1 MTIESKDVYAAI
13 VRVSAAISKDGIA
26 KGSKNEQQGYK
37 FRGIDDVYNSLS
49 PIISGADLCI
59 LPRMQERTV
68 IERQTKS
75 GGMLFSVTVR
85 VEYDF
90 VSARD
95 GSLHTVSMYGEA
107 MDSGDKA
114 TNKAMSAAFKYCCM
128 EVFCIPTEGMPD
140 ADQQTHEVASPHTPA
155 QKEVVAK
162 KLAAK
167 PLETQLT
174 DSLKVQAEDYKK
186 MLASFSLLKGE
197 FVKLNAESRYYEY
210 LGAHGVE
217 HANELK
223 PIAKARAVYKE
234 LGSILAQVKE
244 GVDFDQTAP
253 SRYE

>member
-49 PIISGADLCI
+49 AIIAGADLCI
-59 LPRMQERTV
+59 LPRMTERTV

-114 TNKAMSAAFKYCCM
+114 TNKAMSAAFKYACM

-140 ADQQTHEVASPHTPA
+140 ADQQTSRTCI
-155 QKEVVAK
+155 
-162 KLAAK
+162 AAHAG
-167 PLETQLT
+167 
-174 DSLKVQAEDYKK
+174 AERKW
-186 MLASFSLLKGE
+186 LLR
-197 FVKLNAESRYYEY
+197 NW
-210 LGAHGVE
+210 
-217 HANELK
+217 
-223 PIAKARAVYKE
+223 P
-234 LGSILAQVKE
+234 
-244 GVDFDQTAP
+244 P
-253 SRYE
+253 SRWKRNLPTLSKCKPTITKKCSPLSAC